1 MQSKPQL
8 LVWLMCDGVHV
19 DPATGKHTL
28 LGVFSNIRAPRFP
41 TVHPFMVWFLTLTDV
56 AAGEHQLRISL
67 GLDPTQL
74 TPVIERSFVSHSP
87 VDRINIV
94 NELINV
100 PFPAP
105 GEYSLLIE
113 VDDEPLLATQFHVV
127 P

>member
-8 LVWLMCDGVHV
+8 LVWLMCDGVHL

-28 LGVFSNIRAPRFP
+28 LGVFANIRASKFP
-41 TVHPFMVWFLTLTDV
+41 ALHPFMVWFLTLTDV
-56 AAGEHQLRISL
+56 APGPHQLRILL
-67 GLDPTQL
+67 GLDPTRL
-74 TPVIERSFVSHSP
+74 TPVIERTFESHSP
-87 VDRINIV
+87 LDRINIV
-94 NELINV
+94 NEMINL

-113 VDDEPLLATQFHVV
+113 VDDEPLLVTHFNVV

>member
-8 LVWLMCDGVHV
+8 LVWLMCDGVHL

-28 LGVFSNIRAPRFP
+28 LGVFANIRAPQFP
-41 TVHPFMVWFLTLTDV
+41 AVHPFMVWFLSLTDC
-56 AAGEHQLRISL
+56 APGPHQLRISL
-67 GLDPTQL
+67 GLDPTRL
-74 TPVIERSFVSHSP
+74 APVIARPFESHGP
-87 VDRINIV
+87 LDRINIV
-94 NELINV
+94 NEMINL

-113 VDDEPLLATQFHVV
+113 VDDEPLLATHFNVV